1 MPIRHKNQGRLEVIW
16 ENENYLAIDKPSG
29 LLTMGAEGFSGN
41 TALKMASEYL
51 EQGKRHKSQAQTG
64 NKRGNTKGGE
74 RAMLVHRL
82 DRETSGVLLFAKTPE
97 AKKLM
102 MDNWDDLVHEKIYC
116 ARVEG
121 ILEGE
126 GTVDCLMKENKAYT
140 MYVVKKEEDGV
151 MRAISHYK
159 AMKTIGRTSLVDIAI
174 ETGKKHQIRVA
185 MSLLGHPILGDEK
198 YGARTDPLGRI
209 ALHARLLCFT
219 DPFTNEEHVVEAP
232 IPQVFFKNA

>member
-1 MPIRHKNQGRLEVIW
+1 VSVRERNQGSITVLW
-16 ENENYLAIDKPSG
+16 ESDNYLAIDKPSG
-29 LLTMGAEGFSGN
+29 LLTMGAEGFNGN
-41 TALKMASEYL
+41 TALKMASTYL
-51 EQGKRHKSQAQTG
+51 AQGKKSKSSPHE
-64 NKRGNTKGGE
+64 KRLRTNRAGKVS
-74 RAMLVHRL
+74 AMLVHRL

-140 MYVVKKEEDGV
+140 MYVVKKEEDGA

-159 AMKTIGRTSLVDIAI
+159 AMKTIGRTTLVDIAI